1 MTCFRAR
8 VEESGAST
16 GRRTQ
21 QLRRNEALEPAGLR
35 VQFCP
40 FVEGE
45 IDDEEA

>member
-8 VEESGAST
+8 VEESVASI
-16 GRRTQ
+16 GPGIQR
-21 QLRRNEALEPAGLR
+21 LRGYEALEPTGLR

-45 IDDEEA
+45 IDDEKA